1 MRVGLNLLH
10 SHPNIGWGAWNYIG
24 SLLQALEEYGQSND
38 YVAYCTSLS
47 EVLVPRKPNFR
58 TVSVGING
66 ENRVQRILYENTLLQ
81 WRAGKDRLGC
91 MHWFAGTQAI
101 FSAVPSVVTVYDLR
115 MFDDPKDF
123 PLAYRVYLKTMI
135 PFGVRKAAIVTP
147 MSQSTADSL
156 TRVLGTSP
164 DRMKVIPPPIGG
176 RFKQASAEQVAGLRG
191 KYALPETFWLYVAR
205 FVPNKNHERL
215 FKAYSRLK
223 TRDAGTWPLVLR
235 ADLFDREELFR
246 NLLAE
251 NGIQDDVI
259 WLPRMDE
266 EELPVLYSAATSL
279 IFPST
284 YEGGGLP
291 LLEAMACGCPAVASD
306 IPTTREFAGEAAL
319 IFDPMSVD
327 AIAEAMAIMAGN
339 ADLRTRYRAM
349 GIEKAR
355 ELAPDNVAAKLL
367 QAYECANYSGP

>member
-24 SLLQALEEYGQSND
+24 SLLQALGEYGQSND

-47 EVLVPRKPNFR
+47 EVLVPHKPNFR

-66 ENRVQRILYENTLLQ
+66 ENRVQRIVYENTLLQ
-81 WRAGKDRLGC
+81 WRAEKDRLGC

-164 DRMKVIPPPIGG
+164 DRVKVIPPPIGG

-327 AIAEAMAIMAGN
+327 AIAEAMTIMAGN
-339 ADLRTRYRAM
+339 ADLRSRYKTM

-367 QAYECANYSGP
+367 QAYECAKYSGS

>member
-24 SLLQALEEYGQSND
+24 SLLQALGEYDQSND

-47 EVLVPRKPNFR
+47 EVLVPHKPNFR
-58 TVSVGING
+58 MVSVGING
-66 ENRVQRILYENTLLQ
+66 ENRVQRVLYENTLLQ
-81 WRAGKDRLGC
+81 WRARKDRLDC
-91 MHWFAGTQAI
+91 MHWFAATQAI
-101 FSAVPSVVTVYDLR
+101 FSAVPGVVTVYDLR
-115 MFDDPKDF
+115 MFNDPKDY
-123 PLAYRVYLKTMI
+123 PLAYRIYLKSMI
-135 PFGVRKAAIVTP
+135 PFGVQKAAVVTP
-147 MSQSTADSL
+147 MSQSTANSL

-164 DRMKVIPPPIGG
+164 DRMKVIPLPIGG
-176 RFKQASAEQVAGLRG
+176 RFKPASAEQVAGLRG
-191 KYALPETFWLYVAR
+191 KYALPEKFWLYVAR
-205 FVPNKNHERL
+205 FSPHKNHERL
-215 FKAYSRLK
+215 FKAYARLK
-223 TRDAGTWPLVLR
+223 AWDAGTWPLVLR
-235 ADLFDREELFR
+235 ADLFDREDLFR

-259 WLPRMDE
+259 WLPRMDD
-266 EELPVLYSAATSL
+266 EELQVLYSAAASL

-291 LLEAMACGCPAVASD
+291 LAEAMACGCPAVASD

-327 AIAEAMAIMAGN
+327 AIAEAMTIMAGH
-339 ADLRTRYRAM
+339 ADLRTHYKTL

-355 ELAPDNVAAKLL
+355 EFAPDRVAAKLL
-367 QAYECANYSGP
+367 QAYECANCPRP